1 MMVSKLHGIA
11 RVVDRR
17 HLDVCS
23 HIYSK
28 EQQMST
34 TKQNVWL
41 DALIAALAAK
51 RGHEAALAALVKHHG
66 GKRTMP
72 LMEDLLSGIR
82 AIHPTTEAFST
93 WRNVLGVATP
103 NVSFPNQGVGFQTWR
118 DFIAPHLPKMRPAV
132 VRGGK
137 KSQKTKPRELAVK
150 RIKALKSQGF
160 TKAQLIAAIELT
172 Y

>member
-1 MMVSKLHGIA
+1 VNT
-11 RVVDRR
+11 
-17 HLDVCS
+17 HLFT
-23 HIYSK
+23 K

-51 RGHEAALAALVKHHG
+51 QGHQKALAALVAHHG

-82 AIHPTTEAFST
+82 AIHPMTQACITV
-93 WRNVLGVATP
+93 RNVLGVATP

-118 DFIAPHLPKMRPAV
+118 DCISPHLPKMRKATK
-132 VRGGK
+132 GGK
-137 KSQKTKPRELAVK
+137 KSHKTKPRELAVK
-150 RIKALKSQGF
+150 RIKAMKAEGF
-160 TKAQLIAAIELT
+160 TRAQLLAAIELA